1 MRKVVILLYL
11 VQLLFTGFA
20 QAKPGKDREYWVKTM
35 IKIIDPFYK
44 LESEYSEKEHAC

>member
-20 QAKPGKDREYWVKTM
+20 QAKPGKDREYWVNCLVQSVSFFC
-35 IKIIDPFYK
+35 FY
-44 LESEYSEKEHAC
+44 

>member
-20 QAKPGKDREYWVKTM
+20 QANRARTVNTG
-35 IKIIDPFYK
+35 
-44 LESEYSEKEHAC
+44 

>member
-35 IKIIDPFYK
+35 CFRYGQAPHELF
-44 LESEYSEKEHAC
+44 AF

>member
-20 QAKPGKDREYWVKTM
+20 QAKTRAKDREYWVKTM
-35 IKIIDPFYK
+35 IKN
-44 LESEYSEKEHAC
+44 H